1 MSQQLEDSLKCD
13 EDTTKKINV
22 QKPIIQETVITS
34 DTPINIGQRK
44 LNTANQRTLEYIN
57 SIKKNSNPE
66 ENQSTLPFVDE
77 DSVPQL
83 EAASEIISKPKID
96 KTSQKYRLAMVEKAL
111 SDVRSM
117 RSFSTVSTIAPDV
130 ITSKVKKNL
139 NYKQKQIERKHCVA
153 KGEASAATRVK
164 RENKDTIKQSKGIW
178 GWDE

>member
-1 MSQQLEDSLKCD
+1 MSQQLENTLKCD
-13 EDTTKKINV
+13 EETTKKINV
-22 QKPIIQETVITS
+22 LKPISQDTVITS
-34 DTPINIGQRK
+34 DAPKNIVQPK
-44 LNTANQRTLEYIN
+44 FNTANQRTLEYIN
-57 SIKKNSNPE
+57 SITKKSDLE
-66 ENQSTLPFVDE
+66 QNQTTLPSVDE
-77 DSVPQL
+77 NCVPQL
-83 EAASEIISKPKID
+83 EPGSEIISKPKID

-117 RSFSTVSTIAPDV
+117 RSFSTVSTIAPEV